1 MVTRQTTPCRP
12 SPTAYRSTG
21 TPCAVS
27 SSPVLGPPGYQ
38 DPSPVPQGPLGAAR
52 PLPTLPTTRP
62 KTKTVSTPYSQAEWS
77 NILSATMSI
86 CGRPFRR
93 APTDAPAVCAH
104 PASETIMACL
114 LESLPRRLNDSGLAS
129 RLPIALSR
137 GWLVMDGHDF
147 IDARTDLVAVSL
159 PAKIAGLA
167 GQFRITTS

>member
-1 MVTRQTTPCRP
+1 
-12 SPTAYRSTG
+12 
-21 TPCAVS
+21 
-27 SSPVLGPPGYQ
+27 
-38 DPSPVPQGPLGAAR
+38 
-52 PLPTLPTTRP
+52 
-62 KTKTVSTPYSQAEWS
+62 
-77 NILSATMSI
+77 
-86 CGRPFRR
+86 
-93 APTDAPAVCAH
+93 
-104 PASETIMACL
+104 MACL